1 VYNATHTLT
10 TQEQQMALDKAKI
23 AEAIEYLNRANA
35 LQQEA
40 NIDSEADEDVSYKIH
55 SAIEDAI
62 ETLESFL

>member
-1 VYNATHTLT
+1 
-10 TQEQQMALDKAKI
+10 MALDKAKL

>member
-40 NIDSEADEDVSYKIH
+40 NIVSEDDEDVSYEIH
-55 SAIEDAI
+55 NAIEDAI